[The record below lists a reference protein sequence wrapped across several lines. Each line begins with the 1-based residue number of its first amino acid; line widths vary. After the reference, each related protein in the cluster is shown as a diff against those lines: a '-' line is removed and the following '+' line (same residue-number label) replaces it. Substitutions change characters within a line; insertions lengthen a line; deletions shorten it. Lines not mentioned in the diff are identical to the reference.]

1 MFNKNRN
8 KKEYYSLRRFKG
20 LGLVS
25 AVVGLGLF
33 GGHSALAIEITTGV
47 EQDGGFTT
55 ITADGVK
62 IKLKDSHVTVY
73 NHEQDGYNN
82 MVATSPSFQGF
93 DRTVATEKEKQVLDR
108 EESKLKDE
116 SVENYTLM
124 GDVTVDY
131 KTKDN
136 EIVKE
141 SNIVNVD
148 TIKGVEKEKGVTS
161 AVRGDFGRIIKG
173 SQISVSD
180 DSIKQGVSSSND
192 LSPTK
197 MTKGG
202 ATYYKIDTRI
212 DENKLEYSKDIEMND
227 VREKLTTQKLHNE
240 DGSINY
246 ANIKNGAKVWVV
258 EELEDGT
265 YGKFTTI
272 TKTDATNDN
281 SVISDF
287 MGSLSNA
294 QKFTDANVK
303 AAGGI
308 QKSDYLLVLER
319 NTFARIE
326 AVTSAVHTGLF
337 AGYDVRSNPDSLI
350 PSSTIL
356 NDIKAGFF
364 GDDFVSKRDALK
376 KIAELKKKTKEEAK
390 DFEGRPTKNW
400 TMEIGGT
407 TSTDLDTATY
417 EDTASLESAI
427 ADQES
432 KFYNMYDAVNGNGI
446 YKGSPIPLVGERK
459 LTGNKDLTVDYIWN
473 NSSKKPENLTPE
485 LRTIIENTIATVNE
499 HKANQA
505 NAVYDTEIP
514 EGVKFERIVVEIE
527 NEVDRFDLKQVNGV
541 YSVTVQDSEGTDQSG
556 SGLYGEYT
564 VNGVK
569 HRVRISNMH
578 PFSVQPL
585 LKGLFDTEYNDIY
598 MVNRA
603 YKKVDSLAHVT
614 NIYAKE
620 QSDVTEIRGT
630 TTVKYVDED
639 GNVLKE
645 DVTGPDGVVS
655 TRTVK
660 FYLDKDGQRQEISD
674 ETTPTNNTYD
684 VSTAQY
690 KPTSLEKDGKVYGY
704 VRANGDET
712 GKFINGN
719 KEVTYVYKL
728 KKAPLNVNYYLENTT
743 VSLAPSEN
751 QVDLPVKSDYTTK
764 VKTIEPKVEVQDTP
778 EKTVTRTT
786 TYELVATPDNANGKI
801 VEGGTTVNYYYRA
814 VVKEDVVMKKA
825 PVLVNYFLDGTETKL
840 ADSDNQGQKEINSKY
855 TTEAKV
861 IPPKVVVKDLPEKTV
876 TTTTTYEL
884 VKIPEDKD
892 GIVPVGGK
900 IVNYYYREVVKTTE
914 VAKQAP
920 VVANYY
926 LEGTDTKLAPSDE
939 QGQKD
944 IGLAYTTE
952 TKSIEPKV
960 EVQDL
965 EDRTITKTTSYE
977 LVAEPTDKSGV
988 VPVGGKVVNYFYRSV
1003 IKEDV
1008 VFKQAPVTVH
1018 YYKDGTT
1025 EKLADTIEQGKKGIG
1040 TKYTTEA
1047 PKVIEEKLVDGS
1059 IRKWVLKSIP
1069 LNANGD
1075 VKVGGVTVIYY
1086 YTEFSIPT
1094 DAPVVDVPEY
1104 NPPKE
1109 TPKEEPKETPKE
1121 EPNELPKEVSKVVDD
1136 VKEPEPVISK
1146 KALPNTGSTSTNT
1159 VGLGLGIIAVG
1170 AFIINKRRKLD
1181 KREV

>member
-1 MFNKNRN
+1 M
-8 KKEYYSLRRFKG
+8 
-20 LGLVS
+20 
-25 AVVGLGLF
+25 
-33 GGHSALAIEITTGV
+33 
-47 EQDGGFTT
+47 
-55 ITADGVK
+55 
-62 IKLKDSHVTVY
+62 
-73 NHEQDGYNN
+73 
-82 MVATSPSFQGF
+82 
-93 DRTVATEKEKQVLDR
+93 LD
-108 EESKLKDE
+108 
-116 SVENYTLM
+116 
-124 GDVTVDY
+124 
-131 KTKDN
+131 
-136 EIVKE
+136 
-141 SNIVNVD
+141 
-148 TIKGVEKEKGVTS
+148 
-161 AVRGDFGRIIKG
+161 
-173 SQISVSD
+173 
-180 DSIKQGVSSSND
+180 
-192 LSPTK
+192 
-197 MTKGG
+197 
-202 ATYYKIDTRI
+202 
-212 DENKLEYSKDIEMND
+212 
-227 VREKLTTQKLHNE
+227 
-240 DGSINY
+240 
-246 ANIKNGAKVWVV
+246 
-258 EELEDGT
+258 
-265 YGKFTTI
+265 
-272 TKTDATNDN
+272 
-281 SVISDF
+281 
-287 MGSLSNA
+287 
-294 QKFTDANVK
+294 
-303 AAGGI
+303 
-308 QKSDYLLVLER
+308 ER
-319 NTFARIE
+319 
-326 AVTSAVHTGLF
+326 
-337 AGYDVRSNPDSLI
+337 
-350 PSSTIL
+350 
-356 NDIKAGFF
+356 
-364 GDDFVSKRDALK
+364 
-376 KIAELKKKTKEEAK
+376 
-390 DFEGRPTKNW
+390 
-400 TMEIGGT
+400 
-407 TSTDLDTATY
+407 
-417 EDTASLESAI
+417 
-427 ADQES
+427 
-432 KFYNMYDAVNGNGI
+432 
-446 YKGSPIPLVGERK
+446 
-459 LTGNKDLTVDYIWN
+459 
-473 NSSKKPENLTPE
+473 
-485 LRTIIENTIATVNE
+485 
-499 HKANQA
+499 
-505 NAVYDTEIP
+505 
-514 EGVKFERIVVEIE
+514 
-527 NEVDRFDLKQVNGV
+527 
-541 YSVTVQDSEGTDQSG
+541 GTDQEG
-556 SGLYGEYT
+556 SGIYGEYT

-569 HRVRISNMH
+569 HRVRISNMR
-578 PFSVQPL
+578 PISVQPL
-585 LKGLFDTEYNDIY
+585 IKGLFDTEYNDIY

-855 TTEAKV
+855 ITEAKV

-884 VKIPEDKD
+884 VKVPEDKE
-892 GIVPVGGK
+892 GVVPVGGK
-900 IVNYYYREVVKTTE
+900 VVNYYYREVVKTTE
-914 VAKQAP
+914 VVKQAP

-939 QGQKD
+939 QGQRD

-960 EVQDL
+960 EVQNL

-1025 EKLADTIEQGKKGIG
+1025 EKLADTVEQGKKGIG

-1094 DAPVVDVPEY
+1094 DAPVVDLPEY

-1109 TPKEEPKETPKE
+1109 TPKEAPKETPKE
-1121 EPNELPKEVSKVVDD
+1121 EPNELPKEVSKVVED

-1146 KALPNTGSTSTNT
+1146 KVLPNTGSTSTNT
-1159 VGLGLGIIAVG
+1159 VGLGLGIIGVS
-1170 AFIINKRRKLD
+1170 AFIINKRRKLG
-1181 KREV
+1181 KRKI